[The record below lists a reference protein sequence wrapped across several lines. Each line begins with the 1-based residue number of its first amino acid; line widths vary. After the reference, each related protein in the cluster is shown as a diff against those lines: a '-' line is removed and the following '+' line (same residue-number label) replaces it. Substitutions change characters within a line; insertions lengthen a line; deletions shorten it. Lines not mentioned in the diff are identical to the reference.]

1 MRILQVPLLF
11 VISLLL
17 APAAGFAQSVT
28 VGQVGPSFTLD
39 KYGGGTISPDDFS
52 GKIKFIYFFGST

>member
-1 MRILQVPLLF
+1 MRIMQ
-11 VISLLL
+11 ISLISIIILL
-17 APAAGFAQSVT
+17 LSIAGSVAQSVN

-39 KYGGGTISPDDFS
+39 KFGGGTISLDDFS